1 MHIGYWY
8 LKLKSS
14 ANIKHFK
21 YRMNTMHIIYF
32 QGTWRMGHFEISMYM
47 DERMSY

>member
-21 YRMNTMHIIYF
+21 YRMNTMHLFIF
-32 QGTWRMGHFEISMYM
+32 KVRGMGHFEIAMYM
-47 DERMSY
+47 DERISY